1 MSTFLEII
9 SVLGEPGLF
18 APRYRNEAEFEEDVW
33 AKLRRWCKEAHPGWS
48 EDKVLLTSHKERRD
62 GRSEQEWQGFIDAA
76 DGPDVRL
83 MDGNHR
89 VDIVVRPPNEGTIG
103 IEIKSLSSKQKY
115 RHEQLLKGLGQATL
129 SLGNRELALL
139 VVHTGSLDKKERQ
152 NLREIAK
159 RITCNSR
166 IGFLVAPNP

>member
-9 SVLGEPGLF
+9 SVLGGPGLF
-18 APRYRNEAEFEEDVW
+18 APWYRNEAEFEEDVW
-33 AKLRRWCKEAHPGWS
+33 AKLRGWCKETHTGWS
-48 EDKVLLTSHKERRD
+48 VDKVLLTSHKEHRD

-83 MDGNHR
+83 MAGNHR

-103 IEIKSLSSKQKY
+103 IEIKALSSNQKY

-129 SLGNRELALL
+129 SLANREFALL
-139 VVHTGSLDKKERQ
+139 IVHGGPLDKKERQ
-152 NLREIAK
+152 NLRQIAK
-159 RITCNSR
+159 RITHNSR
-166 IGFLVAPNP
+166 IGFLVVPNP